1 MFDYPVLQLLP
12 KLFIDISF
20 TFFTPY
26 VIVAL
31 FFCQHI
37 CFLIYFF
44 CTSYSHTASIAA
56 GNHGIPVVVA
66 GHHFGNASG
75 MAPRAQ

>member
-1 MFDYPVLQLLP
+1 MIL
-12 KLFIDISF
+12 I
-20 TFFTPY
+20 
-26 VIVAL
+26 
-31 FFCQHI
+31 
-37 CFLIYFF
+37 LIYR
-44 CTSYSHTASIAA
+44 HTASIAA